1 MRNELLHLHLPRPI
15 AIVGLGISGEAL
27 LKLLIQAGVPR
38 SEILTFDQKQK
49 ADFNTPET
57 LLAHKPQTLCISP
70 GVPLQSPWIQT
81 ALKTGLRLSSE
92 LEIAFSFLTS
102 EKVIA
107 ITGSVGKSTTT
118 ALLGEG
124 AKALNSSNFCG
135 GNLGKPLA
143 DYACDV
149 IAGKPHAE
157 YVLLELSSYQLE
169 NFSNL
174 KSDLSVFTFLSP
186 NHLERYS
193 SLQEY
198 YDTKLSLLEKT
209 RQWVVVNNNGG
220 DCRKQIEALESRYSY
235 LKFSFVDRRN
245 LPLHSESALVGEHNL
260 DNMSVAMTVV
270 EKMQWPAKAQEAMRA
285 FPGLAHRMENVGR
298 FQNILFIND
307 SKATTMD
314 SVLQAFKSV
323 QKRARGHVHLL
334 LGGRDKNLPWS
345 QLSVLKNETN
355 LQIHFFG
362 EFGEGA
368 KTQSQL
374 PGSSEKT
381 LQQCL
386 ATLKNTL
393 QTQDIVLLSPGG
405 TSLDEFKNFED
416 RGDFF
421 KRWVLSE
428 FKN

>member
-1 MRNELLHLHLPRPI
+1 
-15 AIVGLGISGEAL
+15 
-27 LKLLIQAGVPR
+27 
-38 SEILTFDQKQK
+38 
-49 ADFNTPET
+49 
-57 LLAHKPQTLCISP
+57 
-70 GVPLQSPWIQT
+70 
-81 ALKTGLRLSSE
+81 
-92 LEIAFSFLTS
+92 
-102 EKVIA
+102 
-107 ITGSVGKSTTT
+107 
-118 ALLGEG
+118 
-124 AKALNSSNFCG
+124 
-135 GNLGKPLA
+135 
-143 DYACDV
+143 
-149 IAGKPHAE
+149 
-157 YVLLELSSYQLE
+157 
-169 NFSNL
+169 
-174 KSDLSVFTFLSP
+174 
-186 NHLERYS
+186 
-193 SLQEY
+193 
-198 YDTKLSLLEKT
+198 
-209 RQWVVVNNNGG
+209 
-220 DCRKQIEALESRYSY
+220 LESRYSF
-235 LKFSFVDRRN
+235 LKFSFVDRLN
-245 LPLHSESALVGEHNL
+245 LPLQSESALVGEHNL

-323 QKRARGHVHLL
+323 QKQARGHVHLL

-345 QLSVLKNETN
+345 QLSVLKNVTN

-393 QTQDIVLLSPGG
+393 QPQDIVLLSPGG